1 MFLKSR
7 CKQCLSLICSNYI
20 SSAANNKTFKCHK
33 ENTSCDSKWI
43 IYVISCPIF
52 YLQYVGH
59 SNNFR
64 AHMNRH
70 KSDFRLYATG
80 KINKMENKL
89 LYGHKNQPLLRL
101 LSCVHS
107 GHDSCTQQ

>member
-1 MFLKSR
+1 MDYICYFLAP
-7 CKQCLSLICSNYI
+7 L
-20 SSAANNKTFKCHK
+20 F
-33 ENTSCDSKWI
+33 
-43 IYVISCPIF
+43 
-52 YLQYVGH
+52 LQYVGH

-64 AHMNRH
+64 ALMNGH

-80 KINKMENKL
+80 KINKMDNKL
-89 LYGHKNQPLLRL
+89 LYGHKNLQLHRL